1 MMGSSGAESAGAVSD
16 DVLHSRTGAESQEAG
31 GAGGTQ
37 GFGVREVERPTD
49 GLGRVYRVLQLE
61 VVYEVVFSN
70 DVLHSRTGAESQEAG
85 GAGDTQG
92 FGVGKVERPTDGL
105 GRALAPRESAVP
117 GAAPRLQDPVQGAV
131 PLTVCL
137 RQRHRL
143 FRMSRSRPVPFW
155 RPSWRPPLRT
165 SGGRLFLARQLSSWA
180 PMSR

>member
-49 GLGRVYRVLQLE
+49 GLGRVYRVLELE

-85 GAGDTQG
+85 GAGGTQR
-92 FGVGKVERPTDGL
+92 FGVGEVERPTDGL

-117 GAAPRLQDPVQGAV
+117 GAAPRLQDPVQGAATDSV
-131 PLTVCL
+131 PA
-137 RQRHRL
+137 
-143 FRMSRSRPVPFW
+143 SEAPVI
-155 RPSWRPPLRT
+155 SDEQEQA
-165 SGGRLFLARQLSSWA
+165 SAFLAAVLAASAADKRRTLVFSA
-180 PMSR
+180 PVELPTVS